1 MLERASSCVEP
12 VALLYLRQI
21 EPPLRSQKVLGS
33 SFWKHGGEHLAT
45 PPGWPSYLA
54 SIRRCRYARTLQD
67 SSARTFRYEN
77 RVEATRQAK
86 STSIR
91 ALSTKDRNN
100 VDIPQHYHEKR
111 SYSVPATATDT
122 SYENVASYGPQ
133 LVVPLVPSPQLLVE
147 DESASSEAPVAD
159 ETRSP
164 DSLGDTP
171 ATPQSVHLIDSD
183 VLPLRRNRLDEL
195 LAANVAGRQPSQM
208 SEVWLLFVSLPDQQ
222 AHASSVLAYMSTS
235 SSSQSRARV
244 LQAYS
249 IIATED
255 RVKEDYDRAVTA
267 AMFLRRLHL
276 AIEICQEALQRGLG
290 FESRQMLLLH
300 GIDKSLSRVT
310 STVWISL
317 FAGRVEASP
326 SQNPAEA
333 ARNWNIVDNFVNLP
347 ELLSKLLRRI
357 SHARADPVVGPFKDG
372 LIQVCSALLWRTVF
386 SAYIMNRITPRG
398 ILSLFEQ
405 AKHWSQLQPDHYWQA
420 MRTLCSIRIK
430 RERADLAMIVYRNL
444 RHSFPEAKVPS
455 DTLNGLIGIC
465 GKANY
470 PSATFD
476 YLLGEFAYFHGKPY
490 LPAFHR
496 VLTMYSRHGD
506 IAGVQKTFNTIH
518 QVHGPLTT
526 IEYYNPL
533 LYVHA
538 IRGDVTATRLAF
550 EKLVSEHNIE
560 PDVVSWNILLYAVAR
575 SEEPH
580 QIFNVYEEMTAKGVK
595 PDLRTFGT
603 LVGVCSN
610 AGDVNAVTQLLD
622 LANENDVVGIDSL
635 IASLVHAYCL
645 NDDVEE
651 AEILVEA
658 VTEKN
663 PHQSQIRNWN
673 TLLRHHAFQA
683 DHKAM
688 LVIQGKMRA
697 AGILPD
703 NMTYAAIMTALVRVG
718 KTSQA
723 LQVLRTLHFSF
734 DLGTTPFHYSILLHG
749 FAMEGN
755 RDMVSVISQEMTERF
770 PYNKSSLKSPAIMA
784 RFRRS
789 WSKAKI
795 ALTDSAHP
803 AQSTELELDESM
815 KLAMNSLSE
824 ETSWTKDPQPGIGRA
839 RKAQHAASIVAL
851 EVLAERAVAN
861 QEPHRASELVEQVN
875 DAMER
880 SALSGQPR
888 APTLPFLTTRLTL
901 ASRQLQWDEVQ
912 RLWCDIVGSAV
923 KSSVPVEYRRSISSR
938 SHHLDSPNPHDV
950 LDLYASQLAGR
961 GISVLPAHRYVLS
974 MSLSSYMYAL
984 ESQHR
989 YKELINLPRQTEQL
1003 GFKFT
1008 GKNWNNLIQTLCRS
1022 TKTHHQRLAFATFEK
1037 VLLAN
1042 TPSFSYLLG
1051 GKWVDPS
1058 LRPQQQPARSLP
1070 RKLLEQ
1076 IRPGVA
1082 APTYYTLVYLAMVL
1096 LRFKKQAAHGH
1107 VDSLQHLEQEH
1118 PATVQLVTRLP
1129 YSKDKVQ
1136 RLLLRGKKIH
1146 GDLTPR
1152 LRANTRVDKS
1162 GVAESRSLIIHL
1174 SYEDLR
1180 DLSSEPRP
1188 HWHRRALNQ
1197 DAQKRELPER
1207 VWGPQIS
1214 GPLMLSAKSRPESDV
1229 ELRARLKREQKEN
1242 MAIINQLHTDLRKE
1256 QWVADEQTGDPVIHP
1271 SHASVV
1277 DLASRHAHGNAKS
1290 AASSP
1295 EDPEADFEKTISL
1308 LQQLDGPSSEATRS
1322 SAGPDEEKI
1331 PDAARSRKVAIQE
1344 AYTEFTEDQL
1354 RGSVT
1359 AGRSSYLAKALLRP
1373 RSQRKERAFTQ
1384 AKARRR
1390 QAVKQRA
1397 ASRRPILEARRHR
1410 RERKRAAKLGARY
1423 EVVNKKHPNTTYWEN
1438 KLAEMAMQE
1447 LRHVNSEP
1455 LTNIGAMARLAE
1467 NQKPSAKIMSMPAS
1481 AKNSSV
1487 RRRLPPARLKEPG
1500 RERTDDVEHQDDQ
1513 GVSDER
1519 EARPASSDHKP
1530 FGHFE
1535 AGGLGMVDL
1544 SVRGR

>member
-1 MLERASSCVEP
+1 M
-12 VALLYLRQI
+12 
-21 EPPLRSQKVLGS
+21 
-33 SFWKHGGEHLAT
+33 
-45 PPGWPSYLA
+45 
-54 SIRRCRYARTLQD
+54 
-67 SSARTFRYEN
+67 
-77 RVEATRQAK
+77 
-86 STSIR
+86 
-91 ALSTKDRNN
+91 
-100 VDIPQHYHEKR
+100 
-111 SYSVPATATDT
+111 PATATNT
-122 SYENVASYGPQ
+122 SYVDSASYGPQ
-133 LVVPLVPSPQLLVE
+133 LVVPPVSKPQLPA
-147 DESASSEAPVAD
+147 DNASISNEAAVTH
-159 ETRSP
+159 ETGPTDSFGDSP
-164 DSLGDTP
+164 RLPPD
-171 ATPQSVHLIDSD
+171 VHLMESD
-183 VLPLRRNRLDEL
+183 ALATRRSRLDEL
-195 LAANVAGRQPSQM
+195 LAAKVADRQPSQT

-222 AHASSVLAYMSTS
+222 AHASLVLAYMSTS
-235 SSSQSRARV
+235 SSPQSRARV

-290 FESRQMLLLH
+290 YESRQMLLLH

-310 STVWISL
+310 STVWSSL
-317 FAGRVEASP
+317 FASRVEASP

-333 ARNWNIVDNFVNLP
+333 ARNWNIVDNFVSLP
-347 ELLSKLLRRI
+347 ELLAKLLRRI
-357 SHARADPVVGPFKDG
+357 SHARTDPVVGPFREG

-386 SAYIMNRITPRG
+386 SAHIMGRITPRG

-405 AKHWSQLQPDHYWQA
+405 AKHWGQLQPDHYWQA
-420 MRTLCSIRIK
+420 MRTLCSVRIK
-430 RERADLAMIVYRNL
+430 RERADLAMILYRNL
-444 RHSFPEAKVPS
+444 RHSFPEANVPS
-455 DTLNGLIGIC
+455 DNMNGVIGIC

-476 YLLGEFAYFHGKPY
+476 YLLGEFAEIHGQPY

-496 VLTMYSRHGD
+496 VLTIYSRRGD
-506 IAGVQKTFNTIH
+506 IAGVQKTYDIMH
-518 QVHGPLTT
+518 QVNGPLTA

-550 EKLVSEHNIE
+550 DKLISGNNVE

-575 SEEPH
+575 SQEPH

-595 PDLRTFGT
+595 PNLRTFGT

-622 LANENDVVGIDSL
+622 LANENGVVGIDSL

-658 VTEKN
+658 VTKKN

-683 DHKAM
+683 DHRAM

-697 AGILPD
+697 AGIVPD
-703 NMTYAAIMTALVRVG
+703 NMTYAAIMTALVRIG
-718 KTSQA
+718 KTQQA
-723 LQVLRTLHFSF
+723 LRVLRTLHFNF

-770 PYNKSSLKSPAIMA
+770 PYNESSLKNPAVMA

-789 WSKAKI
+789 WSKAKN
-795 ALTDSAHP
+795 ALADSAHP
-803 AQSTELELDESM
+803 AQSTKLELDQSV
-815 KLAMNSLSE
+815 KLAMKTLSE
-824 ETSWTKDPQPGIGRA
+824 RPSWTKDPQPGIGQA
-839 RKAQHAASIVAL
+839 RKAQHAASLVAL

-861 QEPHRASELVEQVN
+861 QEPHPASELVEQVN

-880 SALSGQPR
+880 SALPGQPP
-888 APTLPFLTTRLTL
+888 AQTVPFLTTRLTL
-901 ASRQLQWDEVQ
+901 ATRQLQWDEVQ
-912 RLWCDIVGSAV
+912 RLWGEIVGSAI

-938 SHHLDSPNPHDV
+938 SHHLESSHPHDV
-950 LDLYASQLAGR
+950 LDLYASHLTGR
-961 GISVLPAHRYVLS
+961 GISILPAHRYVLS
-974 MSLSSYMYAL
+974 MSLNSYMRAL

-989 YKELINLPRQTEQL
+989 YKELIELPRQTEEL

-1008 GKNWNNLIQTLCRS
+1008 GKNWNSLIQTLCRS
-1022 TKTHHQRLAFATFEK
+1022 SKTHHQRLAFATFEK

-1051 GKWVDPS
+1051 GNWVDPS
-1058 LRPQQQPARSLP
+1058 LRPQQQPSRSLP

-1082 APTYYTLVYLAMVL
+1082 APTYYTLVYLAMVF
-1096 LRFKKQAAHGH
+1096 LRFNKQAAHGH
-1107 VDSLQHLEQEH
+1107 TDSLQYLEREH
-1118 PATVQLVTRLP
+1118 PATVQLVNKLP

-1136 RLLLRGKKIH
+1136 RLLLRGKKIN
-1146 GDLTPR
+1146 GDLAPR
-1152 LRANTRVDKS
+1152 SRANKRVDKS
-1162 GVAESRSLIIHL
+1162 GVAESRSLIMHL

-1188 HWHRRALNQ
+1188 QWHRRAADQ

-1207 VWGPQIS
+1207 VWGPRVS
-1214 GPLMLSAKSRPESDV
+1214 GPLMLAAKSRLESDV
-1229 ELRARLKREQKEN
+1229 ELRARLMREQKEN
-1242 MAIINQLHTDLRKE
+1242 MAIINRIRTDLKKE
-1256 QWVADEQTGDPVIHP
+1256 QWVADEQMGDPVLHP
-1271 SHASVV
+1271 SPASVV
-1277 DLASRHAHGNAKS
+1277 DLASRHAHGYAKS

-1295 EDPEADFEKTISL
+1295 EDSKADFEKTLSL
-1308 LQQLDGPSSEATRS
+1308 LQQLDAPSLEATSS
-1322 SAGPDEEKI
+1322 SAGPNDEQT
-1331 PDAARSRKVAIQE
+1331 PDAARSRKVTIQE
-1344 AYTEFTEDQL
+1344 AYTESTEDQL
-1354 RGSVT
+1354 RGPVT

-1373 RSQRKERAFTQ
+1373 TSHRKERAFTQ

-1390 QAVKQRA
+1390 QAIEQKA
-1397 ASRRPILEARRHR
+1397 TSRRPVLEARRHR
-1410 RERKRAAKLGARY
+1410 REKKRVAKLGVRF
-1423 EVVNKKHPNTTYWEN
+1423 VIVNKKHPNTTYWED
-1438 KLAEMAMQE
+1438 KLAHMAMQE
-1447 LRHVNSEP
+1447 LRQVNAEP
-1455 LTNIGAMARLAE
+1455 LTSFGAMARPAE
-1467 NQKPSAKIMSMPAS
+1467 KQKLSANNIPMPAFME
-1481 AKNSSV
+1481 SSSIWRPV
-1487 RRRLPPARLKEPG
+1487 ALTGSKASRRARAAH
-1500 RERTDDVEHQDDQ
+1500 VEQQGSQ
-1513 GVSDER
+1513 GVSLELKAEPD
-1519 EARPASSDHKP
+1519 SSDHKP
-1530 FGHFE
+1530 FRHFE

-1544 SVRGR
+1544 SVRDH